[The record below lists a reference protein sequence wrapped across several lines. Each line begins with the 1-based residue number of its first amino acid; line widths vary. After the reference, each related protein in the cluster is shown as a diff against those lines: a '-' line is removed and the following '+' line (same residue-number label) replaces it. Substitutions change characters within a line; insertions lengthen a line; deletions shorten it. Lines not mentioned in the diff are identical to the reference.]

1 MTPRAELH
9 LHLEGSIEPET
20 VCEIDPSLT
29 VSEVRAHYR
38 FSDFRGF
45 IQSYIWI
52 NSQLKEPEHYA
63 IAARRCLERLH
74 AQGVR
79 YAEINLSAGVVLWKG
94 QELAP
99 MFDAAARA
107 AAESPVEVRWI
118 LDAVRQ
124 FGPEQGMRVAALAVD
139 RVERGVVGFGI
150 GGDEARG
157 SAREFREVFEFAR
170 SGGLAILPHAGETV
184 GPESVWAALEC
195 GAQRIGHGFRSIED
209 PVLVRHL
216 AERQIPLEIC
226 LTSNVRTGAVAC
238 LEEHPLRRLCDA
250 GVPIT
255 LNTDDP
261 AMFETTL
268 TREFELARG
277 VFGFSEAELEVI
289 AANAER
295 FAISRHGEARAAL

>member
-20 VCEIDPSLT
+20 VCEINPGLT
-29 VSEVRAHYR
+29 VSEARANYR
-38 FSDFRGF
+38 FTDFRGF

-52 NSQLKEPEHYA
+52 NNHLREPEHYA
-63 IAARRCLERLH
+63 IATRRCLARLD
-74 AQGVR
+74 AQGVE

-94 QELAP
+94 QEFGP
-99 MFDAAARA
+99 MFDAAAQA

-124 FGPEQGMRVAALAVD
+124 FGPDEGMRVAELAVE
-139 RVERGVVGFGI
+139 RVHQGVIGFGI

-157 SAREFREVFEFAR
+157 SARDFRDVFALAQSR
-170 SGGLAILPHAGETV
+170 GLAILPHAGETV

-195 GAQRIGHGFRSIED
+195 GARRIGHGFRSIED

-216 AERQIPLEIC
+216 ADRQIPLEIC
-226 LTSNVRTGAVAC
+226 LTSNVRTGSVPS
-238 LEEHPLRRLCDA
+238 LEEHPVRSLYDA

-261 AMFETTL
+261 AIFDTSL

-277 VFGFSEAELEVI
+277 VFGFSDQELAEI

-295 FAISRHGEARAAL
+295 FAIHEPAAG

>member
-20 VCEIDPSLT
+20 VCEIDTTLT
-29 VSEVRAHYR
+29 VSEARANYR
-38 FSDFRGF
+38 FTDFRGF

-52 NSQLKEPEHYA
+52 NNHLKTPEHYE

-74 AQGVR
+74 QQGVR

-94 QELAP
+94 QDFGP

-107 AAESPVEVRWI
+107 AAGSPVQVRWI

-124 FGPEQGMRVAALAVD
+124 FGAEAGMRVAELAV
-139 RVERGVVGFGI
+139 ERAAQGVAGFGI

-157 SAREFREVFEFAR
+157 DARDFRGVFEFAR
-170 SGGLAILPHAGETV
+170 RGGLAVLPHAGETV
-184 GPESVWAALEC
+184 GPDSVWAALEC

-216 AERQIPLEIC
+216 ADRQIPLEIC
-226 LTSNVRTGAVAC
+226 ITSNVRTGSVNS
-238 LEEHPLRRLCDA
+238 LTEHPVRRLYEA

-268 TREFELARG
+268 TREFEIAREA
-277 VFGFSEAELEVI
+277 FGFSEAELAEI

-295 FAISRHGEARAAL
+295 FAVGCAAGGVRA